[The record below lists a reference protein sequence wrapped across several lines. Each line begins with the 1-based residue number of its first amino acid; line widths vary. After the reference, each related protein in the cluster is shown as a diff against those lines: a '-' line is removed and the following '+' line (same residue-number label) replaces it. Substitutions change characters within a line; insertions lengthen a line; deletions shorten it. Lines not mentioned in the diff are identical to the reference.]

1 MVKLIIAEKPK
12 AAKKIAQALGNVR
25 TQKGGKSYYYQVDGV
40 VVAPAVGHVYGLV
53 PGREGWDYPIF
64 DVVWEPSYKKKG
76 FEYTR
81 SYIKN
86 LKELGKEADEIII
99 ATDYDVEGAVI
110 GYNILNLAMGRK
122 DLGRVKRM
130 KFSTLTPGELRR
142 AFNDAH
148 AHNKFEK
155 GMVWAGLMRHYLDWY
170 WGINLSRAL
179 TQAYKTTGSFRV
191 LSTGRVQGPTLKIL
205 ADREREIRSFDSSYY
220 YKLFAMVKGFLAEG
234 PEVEDVAKAL
244 KLFASLKPPARVE
257 EVKKS
262 RSRINPPPPFNLT
275 DMQTEASRV
284 MKYTPSR
291 TLKLAQKLYEDGLI
305 SYPRTSSQK
314 LPKELD
320 TKALLTKLS
329 GAYPFA
335 KKFAGRKC
343 REGKKTDPAHP
354 AIYPTG
360 DLPGDREPA
369 ELKLYDL
376 VVRRFIAS
384 FGDPAERESTRIAL
398 DISGLEF
405 LMEGRRTTVAGFTE
419 FYPARLEE
427 KQVPAVKK
435 GESLPVEYFQLNRE
449 QKRPPKRF
457 TAAGLLK
464 QMERLNIGT
473 KATRAGIIETLY
485 NREYIEDKSIRVT
498 DLGLSV
504 VDALESVVPDIVS
517 VDLTRAFEE
526 KMEKVHEGERDMEEV
541 LQDAKK
547 RLSGMLESFKSEEV
561 RVGRMLSKGAAP
573 APKAQET
580 APAAASKPAPAKQ
593 PAKPKGMFADG
604 KYVGDCECGAKVYA
618 LRSRNDKRYARCS
631 GCDKTW
637 GLPQRGTMKIL
648 PETCKKCKLRIIDIK
663 RKDAQFRLC
672 MEHGFI

>member
-1 MVKLIIAEKPK
+1 MKLIIAEKPK
-12 AAKKIAQALGNVR
+12 AAKKIAEALGNVR
-25 TQKGGKSYYYQVDGV
+25 TQKGGESYYYQVDGI

-64 DVVWEPSYKKKG
+64 DAVWQPNYKKKG

-86 LKELGKEADEIII
+86 LKDLSKEADEIIV
-99 ATDYDVEGAVI
+99 ATDYDVEGSVI
-110 GYNILNLAMGRK
+110 GYNILNLAMGKK
-122 DLGRVKRM
+122 DLGRIKRM
-130 KFSTLTPGELRR
+130 KFSTLTPGELRM

-148 AHNKFEK
+148 KHNQFEK

-191 LSTGRVQGPTLKIL
+191 LSTGRVQGPTPKIL
-205 ADREREIRSFDSSYY
+205 ADREKEIRSFDSSYY

-234 PEVEDVAKAL
+234 PEEEKVVRAL
-244 KLFASLKPPARVE
+244 ELFASLKPPAKVKD
-257 EVKKS
+257 VKKS
-262 RSRINPPPPFNLT
+262 KRTISPPPPFNLT
-275 DMQTEASRV
+275 DLQTEASRV
-284 MKYTPSR
+284 LKYTPSR
-291 TLKLAQKLYEDGLI
+291 TLKIAQKLYEDGLI
-305 SYPRTSSQK
+305 SYPRTSSQQ

-320 TKALLTKLS
+320 TKALLMKLS
-329 GAYPFA
+329 GMYPFA
-335 KKFAGRKC
+335 KRFAGRKC
-343 REGKKTDPAHP
+343 NEGKKTDPAHP

-360 DLPGDREPA
+360 ESPGSRDPP

-376 VVRRFIAS
+376 IARRFIAS
-384 FGDPAERESTRIAL
+384 FGDPAEREGTRITL

-405 LMEGRRTTVAGFTE
+405 LIEGRRTLVAGFTE
-419 FYPARLEE
+419 FYPAKLEE
-427 KQVPAVKK
+427 KQVLAVKK

-449 QKRPPKRF
+449 QKRPPKRY

-464 QMERLNIGT
+464 QMEKLNIGT

-485 NREYIEDKSIRVT
+485 TREYIEDKSIRVT

-526 KMEKVHEGERDMEEV
+526 KMQKVHEGEKDMEEV
-541 LQDAKK
+541 LREAKK
-547 RLSGMLESFKSEEV
+547 RLSAMLESFKSAESS
-561 RVGRMLSKGAAP
+561 VGKKLSKGTAT
-573 APKAQET
+573 APKAQKSPAE
-580 APAAASKPAPAKQ
+580 APKKPEPTKA
-593 PAKPKGMFADG
+593 KGMFAG
-604 KYVGDCECGAKVYA
+604 AKYAGDCECGAKVYA
-618 LRSRNDKRYARCS
+618 LRSKNDKRYARCS

-648 PETCKKCKLRIIDIK
+648 PDTCKKCKLRIIEIK
-663 RKDAQFRLC
+663 RKDAQFKLC
-672 MEHGFI
+672 MEHGFV